1 MGTCEVL
8 RPWSMR
14 HKASLKAEILSL
26 ACNEGALRAEFS
38 ITNSDA
44 VHPAF
49 WVRLALETMQ
59 KGETQNEAEGEAA
72 R

>member
-26 ACNEGALRAEFS
+26 TCNEGALRAEYS

-49 WVRLALETMQ
+49 WVRLALETLQ
-59 KGETQNEAEGEAA
+59 EGETQNDAGGQAA